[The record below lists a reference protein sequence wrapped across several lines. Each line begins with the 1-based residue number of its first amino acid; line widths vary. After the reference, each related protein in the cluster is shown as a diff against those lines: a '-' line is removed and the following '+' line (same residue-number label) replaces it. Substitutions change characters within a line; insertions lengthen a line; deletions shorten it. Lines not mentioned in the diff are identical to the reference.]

1 MNKSSLAYLI
11 GAFVFAAGIVCSF
24 LLARLAD
31 SSLTALDEQVFIEE
45 SGFFAERCL
54 SLFATTSLKPTL
66 VDALSLINVTNR
78 EEFETLSR
86 NEASTEGISTNVALL
101 RRVDPSLADS
111 VATDIGEKY
120 NTTIDLIYITEQD
133 VEGDLFV
140 LEYVVPKAVE
150 VALGLVVNSEES
162 RADVI
167 DTAVQSGEPT
177 FLDNVTLADTGDLG
191 RLAFYPIVPSS
202 SWRSVDTILNMVFRY
217 ETLFEPFV
225 VQLMSTFPDSEVEIF
240 VDGNRVFDTNPQ
252 RALVGD
258 NSMRFPSSM
267 VDILVSDFNHSE
279 HGNVFAYV
287 FVSGAATVSSL
298 VVVGLLLNR
307 SRVRAERYSSLKSKF
322 VADISH
328 EIRTPMNGILG
339 MSELLADMDLDPTS
353 RYYVA
358 TISSCGASLMTLVN
372 DILDMSKIE
381 AGLLDIREDTITV
394 QRIVKNTVENLWV
407 AYRMKPRSERGK
419 LEMILEFAAGVPEK
433 IIGDGFRIQQVLS
446 NLLSNSLKFTD
457 AGFIKI
463 AVSCVDKGDSKSRA
477 KPRDRCRHR
486 FVSLV
491 EEGYSRTTAEPR
503 GKPRATNYICVSVE
517 DTGCGMTQ
525 GGVKGAFE
533 AFKQVH
539 SRTDVG
545 GTGLGLSI
553 CRQLCE
559 LMGGEIVCSSV
570 LGVGTTFTFT
580 VEAKAS
586 PGLDR
591 TAPPLRNVYKDEP
604 ADVEKMNENSA
615 SSVSDALEP
624 IQTMEPQNNSTH
636 PKILVVDDVLINRKL
651 LSKIL
656 QSIGVEADTCD
667 NGLQAIQMCDVCR
680 YSLIFMDMVMP
691 VMDGVEACE
700 VIRSKGTNKETP
712 VVFVTA
718 NVQSNEIAR
727 CEKAGG
733 SGFISKPFN
742 KAMIV
747 EVFARHCSPE
757 EKEHARRY
765 LDDAGAPRATKDP

>member
-1 MNKSSLAYLI
+1 
-11 GAFVFAAGIVCSF
+11 V
-24 LLARLAD
+24 
-31 SSLTALDEQVFIEE
+31 
-45 SGFFAERCL
+45 
-54 SLFATTSLKPTL
+54 TSLL
-66 VDALSLINVTNR
+66 
-78 EEFETLSR
+78 
-86 NEASTEGISTNVALL
+86 
-101 RRVDPSLADS
+101 
-111 VATDIGEKY
+111 
-120 NTTIDLIYITEQD
+120 
-133 VEGDLFV
+133 
-140 LEYVVPKAVE
+140 
-150 VALGLVVNSEES
+150 
-162 RADVI
+162 
-167 DTAVQSGEPT
+167 
-177 FLDNVTLADTGDLG
+177 
-191 RLAFYPIVPSS
+191 
-202 SWRSVDTILNMVFRY
+202 
-217 ETLFEPFV
+217 
-225 VQLMSTFPDSEVEIF
+225 
-240 VDGNRVFDTNPQ
+240 
-252 RALVGD
+252 
-258 NSMRFPSSM
+258 
-267 VDILVSDFNHSE
+267 
-279 HGNVFAYV
+279 
-287 FVSGAATVSSL
+287 
-298 VVVGLLLNR
+298 VVGLLLNR

-353 RYYVA
+353 RYYVT

-394 QRIVKNTVENLWV
+394 QRIVKNTLESLWV
-407 AYRMKPRSERGK
+407 AYRMKPRSNRGN
-419 LEMILEFAAGVPEK
+419 LEMILVFAAGVPEK

-463 AVSCVDKGDSKSRA
+463 PRGKSRA
-477 KPRDRCRHR
+477 T
-486 FVSLV
+486 S
-491 EEGYSRTTAEPR
+491 
-503 GKPRATNYICVSVE
+503 YISVSVE

-525 GGVKGAFE
+525 DGVKGAFE

-553 CRQLCE
+553 CKQLCE
-559 LMGGEIVCSSV
+559 LMGGDIVCSSI
-570 LGVGTTFTFT
+570 LGVGTTVTFT
-580 VEAKAS
+580 VEARAP
-586 PGLDR
+586 PGLGR

-604 ADVEKMNENSA
+604 ANV
-615 SSVSDALEP
+615 
-624 IQTMEPQNNSTH
+624 PQENSTH

-667 NGLQAIQMCDVCR
+667 NGLQAVQMCDVCR

-700 VIRSKGTNKETP
+700 EIRSKKTNKETP

-733 SGFISKPFN
+733 RGFISKPFS

-747 EVFARHCSPE
+747 DMFARHCSSE
-757 EKEHARRY
+757 
-765 LDDAGAPRATKDP
+765 

>member
-1 MNKSSLAYLI
+1 MNKTALTYLI
-11 GAFVFAAGIVCSF
+11 GTFVFATGIACSF
-24 LLARLAD
+24 LLARLAE
-31 SSLTALDEQVFIEE
+31 SSLAALEEQVYIDE

-54 SLFATTSLKPTL
+54 SLFATTSLTPGL

-86 NEASTEGISTNVALL
+86 KQASTEGISTNIALL
-101 RRVDPSLADS
+101 RRVNPSLADS
-111 VATDIGEKY
+111 MATDIGEKY
-120 NTTIDLIYITEQD
+120 NTSIDLIYITDQD

-140 LEYVVPKAVE
+140 LEYVLPKAVE
-150 VALGLVVNSEES
+150 RALGLVVNSEES

-177 FLDNVTLADTGDLG
+177 FLDNVALADTGDLG
-191 RLAFYPIVPSS
+191 RLAFYPIVSSS
-202 SWRSVDTILNMVFRY
+202 SWPSVDTILNMVFRY
-217 ETLFEPFV
+217 RALFEPFV
-225 VQLMSTFPDSEVEIF
+225 VQFMSTFPDSEAEIF
-240 VDGNRVFDTNPQ
+240 VDGKKVVDPKPQ
-252 RALVGD
+252 RDLDGD
-258 NSMRFPSSM
+258 NSMLFTSSM
-267 VDILVSDFNHSE
+267 VDILVSYLEHSE
-279 HGNVFAYV
+279 HGNVFIYV
-287 FVSGAATVSSL
+287 FVSGAATVTSL
-298 VVVGLLLNR
+298 VVVGFLLNS

-339 MSELLADMDLDPTS
+339 MSELLADMDLDPKS
-353 RYYVA
+353 RYYVT

-394 QRIVKNTVENLWV
+394 QHIVKSTVEDLWV
-407 AYRMKPRSERGK
+407 AYRMKSRSKRGK

-433 IIGDGFRIQQVLS
+433 IVGDGFRIQQVLS

-463 AVSCVDKGDSKSRA
+463 VVSYVDKGDSKSRA
-477 KPRDRCRHR
+477 KPRGNFRARV
-486 FVSLV
+486 VSVV
-491 EEGYSRTTAEPR
+491 EEGYSRSTAEPR
-503 GKPRATNYICVSVE
+503 GNSRAKSYICVSVE

-525 GGVKGAFE
+525 DGVKGAFE

-553 CRQLCE
+553 CRQLCG

-570 LGVGTTFTFT
+570 VGVGTTVTFT
-580 VEAKAS
+580 VEAKAP

-591 TAPPLRNVYKDEP
+591 TAQPLRNVYKNEP
-604 ADVEKMNENSA
+604 VDLEKMNENSA
-615 SSVSDALEP
+615 SSASDALELF
-624 IQTMEPQNNSTH
+624 QTMEPQENSTH

-651 LSKIL
+651 LSNIF
-656 QSIGVEADTCD
+656 QSIGVETDTCD
-667 NGLQAIQMCDVCR
+667 NGLQAVQMCDVCR

-691 VMDGVEACE
+691 VMNGVEACE
-700 VIRSKGTNKETP
+700 EIRSKRTNKETP

-733 SGFISKPFN
+733 RGFISKPFS
-742 KAMIV
+742 KAMVV
-747 EVFARHCSPE
+747 EMFARHCSPE
-757 EKEHARRY
+757 EKEHVRRY
-765 LDDAGAPRATKDP
+765 LDDAGAQRTTEDP

>member
-1 MNKSSLAYLI
+1 MNKSSLTYLI
-11 GAFVFAAGIVCSF
+11 GASVFATGILCSF
-24 LLARLAD
+24 LLARLAE
-31 SSLTALDEQVFIEE
+31 SSLAALEEQVYIDE

-54 SLFATTSLKPTL
+54 SLFATTSLMPGL

-86 NEASTEGISTNVALL
+86 EQASTEGIAINIALL
-101 RRVDPSLADS
+101 RRVDPLLADS
-111 VATDIGEKY
+111 ATTDIGEQY
-120 NTTIDLIYITEQD
+120 NKTVDLIYITDQD
-133 VEGDLFV
+133 VQGDLFLV
-140 LEYVVPKAVE
+140 EYVLPTAVQSS
-150 VALGLVVNSEES
+150 LGLVVNSEES

-167 DTAVQSGEPT
+167 DTAVRSGEPT
-177 FLDNVTLADTGDLG
+177 FLDNIALADTGDHG
-191 RLAFYPIVPSS
+191 RLAYYPIVSS
-202 SWRSVDTILNMVFRY
+202 SLWSSVDIILNMVFRY
-217 ETLFEPFV
+217 NALFEPFV
-225 VQLMSTFPDSEVEIF
+225 VQFLSTFPNSEAEIL
-240 VDGNRVFDTNPQ
+240 VDGNRVIDTKPQ
-252 RALVGD
+252 RDLDGD
-258 NSMRFPSSM
+258 NSMLFTSGIM
-267 VDILVSDFNHSE
+267 DVLVSEFDRSE

-298 VVVGLLLNR
+298 LVVGLLLNR
-307 SRVRAERYSSLKSKF
+307 SRVKAERYSSLKSKF

-353 RYYVA
+353 RYYVK

-394 QRIVKNTVENLWV
+394 QRTVKHAVESLWV
-407 AYRMKPRSERGK
+407 AYRMKHRSNMDN
-419 LEMILEFAAGVPEK
+419 LQMILDFEAG
-433 IIGDGFRIQQVLS
+433 VLS

-463 AVSCVDKGDSKSRA
+463 VVFCVGKGDFQSRA
-477 KPRDRCRHR
+477 KSRRKLRGR
-486 FVSLV
+486 AVSLV
-491 EEGYSRTTAEPR
+491 EEGYSRSTAEPR
-503 GKPRATNYICVSVE
+503 RKSRATSYISVSVE
-517 DTGCGMTQ
+517 DTGCGMTED
-525 GGVKGAFE
+525 GVKGAFE

-559 LMGGEIVCSSV
+559 LMGGDIVCSSI
-570 LGVGTTFTFT
+570 LGVGTTVTFT
-580 VEAKAS
+580 VEAKVP
-586 PGLDR
+586 PGHDR
-591 TAPPLRNVYKDEP
+591 TAPPLRNVYKNEP
-604 ADVEKMNENSA
+604 AEVEKTDDNSA

-624 IQTMEPQNNSTH
+624 IQSMKPQENSTH

-667 NGLQAIQMCDVCR
+667 NGLQAVQMCDVCR

-691 VMDGVEACE
+691 VMDGVEACKE
-700 VIRSKGTNKETP
+700 IRSTRTNSETP
-712 VVFVTA
+712 VVFITA

-733 SGFISKPFN
+733 RGFISKPFS

-747 EVFARHCSPE
+747 DAIARHCSPE
-757 EKEHARRY
+757 EKEHMRRY
-765 LDDAGAPRATKDP
+765 LEDAGAQRTTKDPESA